1 MESIGTRLEQQLPG
15 FKASFGGEELKR
27 ATAALA
33 GAVDMGKGASEQ
45 RKNTVIAEGATDE
58 APSSSTP
65 SAPSESRSNG
75 AASATLSAL
84 LARTSNALTS
94 SSLASSSADFSDND
108 LLLRELA
115 LAANQ
120 YARQEEAAAAA
131 AEARK
136 AAEGRGAST
145 GGAGPL
151 SSSGIGQDYDIVY
164 HHALVLQELAAK
176 LPGGHA
182 EQLQLLRQAC
192 DLYACAAAVRPSS
205 HSALYNWGVALSDM
219 ARLLKESD
227 PEQAL
232 RCLQQATHKYAGALD
247 LQPGNPQALNNWGLN
262 LQEMSGLVPA
272 TSPERDTLVVY
283 ALEKFRHAVRLRPD
297 FDRGCYN
304 MGTVLY
310 SYACAVQAEL
320 AAQLKAGRLT
330 SQDAETSRERH
341 ARETRVRALFTA
353 AAQYICLAAALQPS
367 RDIYRRSLAVVK
379 PMLPLPFLRA
389 GYLTAPVEH
398 TLGGPGETWRR
409 EWFVLDHV
417 SLRSAS
423 ALESSLSSAASGAGL
438 GGGGGVPTLKI
449 GHAVNEVPL
458 VVPLEAIV
466 SVRRCYDP
474 SLPEGEAL
482 WLQLSHPLNTSSA
495 ATHPH
500 THALGPD
507 AAAAAAHAGGA
518 AGHPH
523 VARYPSGRSAEPW
536 AVAAS
541 AAAAAGPGGSTSG
554 GGRGQGP
561 AEEGQGGAAAVAATS
576 LLYPPGCAPPCCCVW
591 LVADDADSADSW
603 ADALLLAHHVAV
615 SRSPDALS
623 EALTPAATAN
633 GTAGGPPRAARVS
646 GGGGDMPGLGRAG

>member
-33 GAVDMGKGASEQ
+33 GAVDIGKGPAD
-45 RKNTVIAEGATDE
+45 RKNTVTAEGTTTDTPAT
-58 APSSSTP
+58 STP
-65 SAPSESRSNG
+65 SATSESRSNG

-84 LARTSNALTS
+84 LARTSTALTS
-94 SSLASSSADFSDND
+94 SSSASSSTDFSDND

-136 AAEGRGAST
+136 AAEGREGSV
-145 GGAGPL
+145 GGAGPV
-151 SSSGIGQDYDIVY
+151 SSSGNGQDYDIVY

-192 DLYACAAAVRPSS
+192 ELYACAAAVRPSS

-227 PEQAL
+227 PDQAL
-232 RCLQQATHKYAGALD
+232 SCLQQATHKYAGALD

-320 AAQLKAGRLT
+320 ATQLKAGRLT

-353 AAQYICLAAALQPS
+353 AAQYICLSAALQPS

-398 TLGGPGETWRR
+398 TLGGPAESWRR

-438 GGGGGVPTLKI
+438 GAGGAVPTLKI

-458 VVPLEAIV
+458 VVPLDAII

-495 ATHPH
+495 TTHPH
-500 THALGPD
+500 THAHGPD
-507 AAAAAAHAGGA
+507 APTAAAAAGR
-518 AGHPH
+518 PN
-523 VARYPSGRSAEPW
+523 VARQPSGRSTEPW
-536 AVAAS
+536 AAAAS
-541 AAAAAGPGGSTSG
+541 AAAAAGPGGPAFG
-554 GGRGQGP
+554 QGRGQGTV
-561 AEEGQGGAAAVAATS
+561 EDGQGGAAAAAAS
-576 LLYPPGCAPPCCCVW
+576 LMYPPGCAPPCCCVW
-591 LVADDADSADSW
+591 LVADDADSADAW
-603 ADALLLAHHVAV
+603 ADALLLAHHIAV
-615 SRSPDALS
+615 SRSPDALA
-623 EALTPAATAN
+623 EALTPAASAN
-633 GTAGGPPRAARVS
+633 GAGAAATRGTRIS
-646 GGGGDMPGLGRAG
+646 GGGGN

>member
-33 GAVDMGKGASEQ
+33 GAVDMGKGAAE
-45 RKNTVIAEGATDE
+45 RKNTVIAESTTDE
-58 APSSSTP
+58 TPSSSVP
-65 SAPSESRSNG
+65 SVPSESSRSNG

-84 LARTSNALTS
+84 LARTSTALTS
-94 SSLASSSADFSDND
+94 SSASSSTDFSDTD

-136 AAEGRGAST
+136 AAEGREASAGGT
-145 GGAGPL
+145 GPV
-151 SSSGIGQDYDIVY
+151 SSSGSGQDYDIVY

-192 DLYACAAAVRPSS
+192 ELYACAAAARPSS

-227 PEQAL
+227 PDQAL
-232 RCLQQATHKYAGALD
+232 SCLQQATHKYAGALD

-398 TLGGPGETWRR
+398 TLGGPAEAWRR
-409 EWFVLDHV
+409 EWFVLDHM

-423 ALESSLSSAASGAGL
+423 ALESSLSSAASGAGGL
-438 GGGGGVPTLKI
+438 GSGGAVPTLKI

-458 VVPLEAIV
+458 VVPLEAII

-482 WLQLSHPLNTSSA
+482 WLQLAYPLNTSSA

-500 THALGPD
+500 THALGLD
-507 AAAAAAHAGGA
+507 AFAASTHALGTAAQPHA
-518 AGHPH
+518 
-523 VARYPSGRSAEPW
+523 ARPPADRSSAEPW
-536 AVAAS
+536 AAAAS
-541 AAAAAGPGGSTSG
+541 AAAAARPGASISSV
-554 GGRGQGP
+554 GRGQGL
-561 AEEGQGGAAAVAATS
+561 AEDGQGGAAAAAAAS

-591 LVADDADSADSW
+591 LVADDADSADAW

-615 SRSPDALS
+615 SRSPYALS

-633 GTAGGPPRAARVS
+633 GAAGVPPRTARVS
-646 GGGGDMPGLGRAG
+646 GGGDLPGLGRAG